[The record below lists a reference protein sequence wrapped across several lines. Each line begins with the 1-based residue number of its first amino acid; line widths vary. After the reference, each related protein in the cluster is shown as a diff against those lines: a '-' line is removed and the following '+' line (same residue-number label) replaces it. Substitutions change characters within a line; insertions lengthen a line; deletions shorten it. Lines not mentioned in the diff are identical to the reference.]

1 MTDNLIKK
9 KMVME
14 GPLYIQKNQA
24 VILDEIWSLIV
35 LKIGETKQ
43 TLKWLLNESAQK
55 LSSET

>member
-1 MTDNLIKK
+1 
-9 KMVME
+9 MVME

-43 TLKWLLNESAQK
+43 TLK
-55 LSSET
+55 

>member
-1 MTDNLIKK
+1 
-9 KMVME
+9 MVME

-24 VILDEIWSLIV
+24 VILDEIWSIIV
-35 LKIGETKQ
+35 PKTGETKQ

>member
-1 MTDNLIKK
+1 
-9 KMVME
+9 MVME

-24 VILDEIWSLIV
+24 VILDEIWSIIV
-35 LKIGETKQ
+35 PKTRETKQ